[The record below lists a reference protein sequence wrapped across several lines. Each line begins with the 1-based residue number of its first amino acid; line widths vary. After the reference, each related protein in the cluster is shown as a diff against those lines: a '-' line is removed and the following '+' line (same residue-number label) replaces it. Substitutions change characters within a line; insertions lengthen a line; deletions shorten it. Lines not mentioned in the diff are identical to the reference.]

1 MAEMAEMAEMRKGNF
16 LIVTGL
22 SGAGK
27 TMASRIFEDIG
38 FFCVDNLPT
47 PLISRFAELVLQSE
61 GSIQNVCLVV
71 DSRSNHFG
79 DGIQSALDE
88 LDKMGIVY
96 EILFMTA
103 SDECLVNRF
112 KESRRQHPLSP
123 EGNLL
128 EAIQAER
135 NELQYLRGIA
145 DRIIDT
151 SRLSGKALRQEIL
164 SGWGIEGKGIA
175 VTVTSFGFKFG
186 IPIDADIIMDV
197 RFIDNP
203 YYIPSLRHL
212 SGRDEAVQDYVYSR
226 PEAQEFLHYFIPML
240 TTTLPHYSK
249 EGKSHLSVAIGCT
262 GGQHRSIS
270 IAIKAGEMLEQQGY
284 KVVVRHRD
292 H

>member
-1 MAEMAEMAEMRKGNF
+1 MAEMRKGNF